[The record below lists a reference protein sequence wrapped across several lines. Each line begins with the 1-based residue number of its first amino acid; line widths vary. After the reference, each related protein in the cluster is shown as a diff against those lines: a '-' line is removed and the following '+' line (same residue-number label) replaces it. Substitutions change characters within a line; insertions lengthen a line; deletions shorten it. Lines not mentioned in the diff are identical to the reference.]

1 MGMRTSALLIAF
13 LLTCCLASAQ
23 NPPQRSI
30 ALTFD
35 DLPMASNVQP
45 TAAEVTANTKAILAV
60 LAQHHAPA
68 IGLVNEAGVHRGDDA
83 ERAAALELWL
93 KSGFELG
100 NHTYSH
106 PDFNKLTLAK
116 FTADADKGQVLLKQ
130 LLPKYHQPLRFF
142 RYPFNHAG
150 DTEEK
155 KHGFDKWLAA
165 NHYEV
170 ATCTVENADWVF
182 AAAYDKA
189 LQKHDREA
197 AEKIRKAY
205 LDYSEA
211 MLAFF
216 EKASKDVFGHEFPQ
230 VFLLHANR
238 INAAALDE
246 LLTNTEKRGYRF
258 VTLAEAQSDAAY
270 RTPDDYIGPYG
281 AVWIYRWAPALGKKV
296 DGRSEPVVP
305 KWVEDYSN

>member
-1 MGMRTSALLIAF
+1 MGMRTSALLIA
-13 LLTCCLASAQ
+13 LLLICCLASAQ

-45 TAAEVTANTKAILAV
+45 TAAEVMANTKAILTA
-60 LAQHHAPA
+60 LAKHHAPA

-83 ERAAALELWL
+83 ERAATLELWL
-93 KSGFELG
+93 KGGFELG

-106 PDFNKLTLAK
+106 PDFNKLTLAD

-130 LLPKYHQPLRFF
+130 LLPEYHQPLRFF

-155 KHGFDKWLAA
+155 KRGFEKWLAA
-165 NHYEV
+165 NHYEI
-170 ATCTVENADWVF
+170 ATCTVENSDWVF

-189 LQKHDREA
+189 LETGDNTSAQ
-197 AEKIRKAY
+197 KIRAAY
-205 LDYSEA
+205 LDLTDA
-211 MLAFF
+211 KLAFF
-216 EKASKDVFGHEFPQ
+216 EKASTDVFGHEFPQ

-246 LLTNTEKRGYRF
+246 LLTRVEKRGYRF
-258 VTLAEAQSDAAY
+258 VTLAEAQSDPVY
-270 RTPDDYIGPYG
+270 KTPDNYVGPYG
-281 AVWIYRWAPALGKKV
+281 AVWIYRWASTLGKKV
-296 DGRSEPVVP
+296 DGRNEPELP
-305 KWVEDYSN
+305 HWVEEYAK